1 VSAVDI
7 DSPLPLH
14 LDDDAARTA
23 GMSFLEEALRVLACR
38 DDGPVSPAADRWRS
52 MPPVAAPQPEGLPI
66 QHVIRDLRDAVIGW
80 SIRLQHPM
88 YMGHQVCPPLPAA
101 ALAEPVVSALNQ
113 SQAIWDMSPGTTMVE
128 LSLLR
133 WFAGLASWDPGVA
146 RGTFVSG
153 GSAANLTALLAARAE
168 RFPDSWRAGTPPG
181 LVLLAGEQAH
191 YSVARAAGI
200 LGMGTDAVIAIPS
213 DEEGRTSP
221 AAAAG
226 TLARLAAEDRPV
238 LALVATAGSTA
249 TGSHDDLRALAHVAA
264 DAGAWLHV
272 DGAHGASALLSAR
285 HRGRMD
291 GIEAAD
297 SLSWDPHKMMYQPL
311 SAAVLLVR
319 RGAALERAFSQDAGY
334 LFQPSREDGGRPP
347 DLGAWTLQ
355 CSRRAD
361 ALRLWLTLRLHG
373 TRILEALY
381 DRAADLAAALWD
393 KLDGAPDFEPLH
405 RPHSNILCFRHVPGR
420 EEDAGWQDRLRREY
434 NASGRGWITGATL
447 RGRRA
452 LRVTLINPA
461 TTAAHLDRLLEGL
474 REAARTCRRDAA
486 RA

>member
-1 VSAVDI
+1 VDI
-7 DSPLPLH
+7 HSPFPLH

-38 DDGPVSPAADRWRS
+38 EDGAVSPAADRWSS
-52 MPPVAAPQPEGLPI
+52 MPPVPAPEAEGLPV
-66 QHVIRDLRDAVIGW
+66 QQVIRELRQVVTDW

-101 ALAEPVVSALNQ
+101 ALADPIVSALNQ
-113 SQAIWDMSPGTTMVE
+113 SQAIGDMSPGTTLVE

-133 WFAGLASWDPGVA
+133 WFAGLAGWDRAAA
-146 RGTFVSG
+146 RGSFVSG

-168 RFPDSWRAGTPPG
+168 RFPDSWHAGSPPG
-181 LVLLAGEQAH
+181 LVLLAGQQAH

-200 LGMGTDAVIAIPS
+200 LGMGAGAVITLPA
-213 DEEGRTSP
+213 DAEGRTSP

-226 TLARLAAEDRPV
+226 TLERLGAEGRPV

-249 TGSHDDLRALAHVAA
+249 TGSHDDLRALAEVAA
-264 DAGAWLHV
+264 GAGVWLHV

-311 SAAVLLVR
+311 SAAVILVR

-334 LFQPSREDGGRPP
+334 LFQPAREEQGAPP

-381 DRAADLAAALWD
+381 DRAAELAAALWD
-393 KLDGAPDFEPLH
+393 RLDRASDFVPLH
-405 RPHSNILCFRHVPGR
+405 RPHSNILCFRHLPAGGER
-420 EEDAGWQDRLRREY
+420 AGWQDLLRRRY
-434 NASGRGWITGATL
+434 NASGHGWITGATL
-447 RGRRA
+447 DGRRA

-461 TTAAHLDRLLEGL
+461 TTEAHLDRLLEGL
-474 REAARTCRRDAA
+474 REVVRACGEDAA
-486 RA
+486 GA